1 MNLFPSSK
9 LLFFSLC
16 VGAFISL
23 DTSCGLLLSQK
34 KTLTP
39 TLGRRARTRVG
50 NSLGRTV
57 LVPLVEQ
64 SSARVLLGRM
74 YKVCKGMGYYYWA
87 IYLKSSS

>member
-9 LLFFSLC
+9 LLFFSLF

-23 DTSCGLLLSQK
+23 DTSCGLLSQK

-39 TLGRRARTRVG
+39 TLGHRARTRIG

-64 SSARVLLGRM
+64 SSAKGLVGRM

-87 IYLKSSS
+87 IYLKSLS